1 MSSGNASSDMAQK
14 QVEFDLV
21 GGKLVVKG
29 IDAST
34 FSVDCAQPRLNLKQ
48 LYNAVFSD
56 IAEPTE
62 ILVSAT
68 AAVDGDKHAKAH
80 YASLKKI
87 IDDAQSEINDK
98 LPGVLDKRARIE
110 ESIAESVAG
119 VASAENATELEEG
132 GDSLFGPSPDEY
144 DGYDP
149 EDWV

>member
-29 IDAST
+29 VDAST

-56 IAEPTE
+56 IAETTE
-62 ILVSAT
+62 ISVGAT
-68 AAVDGDKHAKAH
+68 AAVEGDKIAKAH
-80 YASLKKI
+80 YASIKKI

-98 LPGVLDKRARIE
+98 LPDVLDKRARIE
-110 ESIAESVAG
+110 ESIADSMADAAPAG
-119 VASAENATELEEG
+119 DATG
-132 GDSLFGPSPDEY
+132 
-144 DGYDP
+144 P
-149 EDWV
+149 EDGGGSLSKPPSDEGDLASSENRT

>member
-1 MSSGNASSDMAQK
+1 MAQK

-29 IDAST
+29 VDAST

-62 ILVSAT
+62 ISVGAT
-68 AAVDGDKHAKAH
+68 AAVDKNKIAKTH
-80 YASLKKI
+80 YASIKKI

-98 LPGVLDKRARIE
+98 LPDVLDRRARIE
-110 ESIAESVAG
+110 ESIAESMADAAPVG
-119 VASAENATELEEG
+119 DATGLEEG
-132 GDSLFGPSPDEY
+132 RDSLFKPPSDEG
-144 DGYDP
+144 D
-149 EDWV
+149 